1 MPVVAHLAETKI
13 SAADLATLEVGDII
27 TTEHKIDEPM
37 IVRID
42 GAPHFLARSGVCNGR
57 KAIRIERP
65 IADR

>member
-1 MPVVAHLAETKI
+1 MAQLAETKI
-13 SAADLATLEVGDII
+13 SAADLETLEVGDLI
-27 TTEHKIDEPM
+27 TTEHKVDEPV

-42 GAPHFLARSGVCNGR
+42 GAPHFLARSGVCSGR